1 MVRLEE
7 ETRTNQYIVAERL
20 PKEVDTRKKTLLD
33 LQKVVAEP
41 AMGQSDLEKLHQ
53 QVRGCYTC
61 TGIGKLLEPFFS
73 CLIGGY
79 FRWGKISQKCWQ
91 DLSRGGDF
99 HDISPIY
106 LVNSYGFY
114 FPTGE
119 IFRE

>member
-53 QVRGCYTC
+53 QVRRCYTC
-61 TGIGKLLEPFFS
+61 TGNGKLLE
-73 CLIGGY
+73 
-79 FRWGKISQKCWQ
+79 
-91 DLSRGGDF
+91 D
-99 HDISPIY
+99 Y
-106 LVNSYGFY
+106 LVI
-114 FPTGE
+114 TGPWKLLHCSSNF
-119 IFRE
+119 ILKNQF